1 MDIIIKYHEKTSD
14 ENQMFLLDLTK
25 HYQIIPIEDNIKN
38 YNTSTY
44 SYIPLNT
51 TPRVD
56 LSKYDG
62 KMIYGIFEGY
72 GRIDGNSI
80 FVIDTLQ
87 IDRDLKIDQIWS

>member
-1 MDIIIKYHEKTSD
+1 MNIIIKYHEKTSD
-14 ENQMFLLDLTK
+14 ENQMFYLDSSK

-44 SYIPLNT
+44 TYIPLNT

-56 LSKYDG
+56 LSKYDD
-62 KMIYGIFEGY
+62 KMVYGIFEGY

-80 FVIDTLQ
+80 FIVNTDQ
-87 IDRDLKIDQIWS
+87 IDRDLKIEELLK

>member
-1 MDIIIKYHEKTSD
+1 MNIIIKYHEKTSD
-14 ENQMFLLDLTK
+14 ENQMFCLDSSK

-44 SYIPLNT
+44 TYIPLNT

-62 KMIYGIFEGY
+62 RVIYGVFDGY
-72 GRIDGNSI
+72 GRMDGASI
-80 FVIDTLQ
+80 FIVNIEQ
-87 IDRDLKIDQIWS
+87 IDRDLKIEELLN

>member
-14 ENQMFLLDLTK
+14 ENQMFCLDSSK

-62 KMIYGIFEGY
+62 KMIYGVFEGY

-80 FVIDTLQ
+80 FIIDTTQ
-87 IDRDLKIDQIWS
+87 IDRDLKIEELLK

>member
-14 ENQMFLLDLTK
+14 ENQIFLLDLTK
-25 HYQIIPIEDNIKN
+25 HYQIIPIDDNIKN

-62 KMIYGIFEGY
+62 KMVYGIFEGY

-80 FVIDTLQ
+80 FIVNTDQ
-87 IDRDLKIDQIWS
+87 IDRDLKIEELLK

>member
-1 MDIIIKYHEKTSD
+1 MVLTIKFNERTSD
-14 ENQMFLLDLTK
+14 ENQMFVLDINK

-51 TPRVD
+51 TPKVD

-62 KMIYGIFEGY
+62 FEVYGIFKSY
-72 GRIDGNSI
+72 SRIDGFSI
-80 FVIDTLQ
+80 FEIDTLE
-87 IDRDLKIDQIWS
+87 IDRDYKLKQLLQ